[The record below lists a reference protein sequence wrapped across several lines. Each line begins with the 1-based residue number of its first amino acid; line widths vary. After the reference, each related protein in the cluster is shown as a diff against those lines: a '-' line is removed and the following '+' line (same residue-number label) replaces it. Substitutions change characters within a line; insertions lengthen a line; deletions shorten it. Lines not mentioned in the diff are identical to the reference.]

1 MLVET
6 DVNGNGRSS
15 DSIKWFT
22 VSKIRKWKNSDPRK
36 WRYWDVETTSPGLL
50 QHDNSF
56 CWITAFFFKEDWK
69 LLFLVDQK
77 NSGCMPVTLE
87 AQEHVY
93 LFVCFFHESI
103 VEHPGHSSILLKGRW
118 LTDLPWLLSHL
129 SSHNRDTSGK
139 PAFHEWVRKTFL
151 RMWCQRKTEANVQI
165 YLKLLKDQRYSS
177 IFKAE

>member
-1 MLVET
+1 MFILPEMSVKT
-6 DVNGNGRSS
+6 DVNGNGCSS

-87 AQEHVY
+87 AQEHVFVC
-93 LFVCFFHESI
+93 LFVCFFFSWEYSGT
-103 VEHPGHSSILLKGRW
+103 PRTFFYFTKRQMTYW
-118 LTDLPWLLSHL
+118 LTVTVVTSELPQSWYF
-129 SSHNRDTSGK
+129 RETCFPWMGQED
-139 PAFHEWVRKTFL
+139 
-151 RMWCQRKTEANVQI
+151 
-165 YLKLLKDQRYSS
+165 
-177 IFKAE
+177 IFKDVMSKEDWSKCTNLP